1 MIVGLTGSLAMGKSE
16 VAKIFRNHGIPIF
29 DADATVH
36 EIYSNGRAAEAL
48 IQICPEAIFG
58 QKVDRKILSSLV
70 AQNPNLLELITNIIH
85 PLVLEAEQDFRKA
98 NIDKLA
104 IIDSPLILEAGR
116 ARDMDLLIVVSTHPE
131 IQKTRALARP
141 GMTAEKFKLITSKQM
156 PDDEKR
162 RWADY
167 VIENNGSLEE
177 LEAVTKALLNEIK
190 SKHHA

>member
-131 IQKTRALARP
+131 IQKTRALARL